1 MDVPDDV
8 EDGDKTV
15 EIQSSRNITIRIFFL
30 ILSSKSFCIFFLQ
43 MKVLFLIFVVF
54 FHLLRSEE
62 SSDTSDNDDGEDNP
76 PPPKWEVDIDKVDFR
91 FMKTGIVIKFCCIDS

>member
-1 MDVPDDV
+1 
-8 EDGDKTV
+8 
-15 EIQSSRNITIRIFFL
+15 
-30 ILSSKSFCIFFLQ
+30 

-54 FHLLRSEE
+54 IHLLRSEE

-76 PPPKWEVDIDKVDFR
+76 PPLKWEVDIDKVDFR